1 MATRGAVLR
10 GAMSIPGGARP
21 TPAPQGGG
29 MNFSGGRALNAPSIG
44 QPSPLAAQLANE
56 GGGYTRMYGGFLP
69 RPTGDFTAG
78 AFGPFS
84 PILPVPVD
92 EPPEGAVRPEARR
105 FEYQVGW
112 NLPVGQPGQEGLR
125 LTSFETM
132 RRLADVYSVARACIE
147 YRKNQ
152 VKGIDWDII
161 PTPEATKAYQQ
172 SPGLMA
178 DFGKRRAKALK
189 FFKKP
194 DQDYMTFGTWI
205 SVVVEELLVYDALS
219 LLMRPVR
226 GKGRGKGVLGSDFAS
241 FMTVHGPTIR
251 PLLDLHGGTPRPPA
265 PAYQQYLY
273 GVPRSD
279 YLTMITQDDID
290 DAGLAGSE
298 VGSFRGDQLL
308 YLPSVPRAWTPYGF
322 SAIERALIPIM
333 TGLQKQGFQYDWF
346 AESTVPSAYVIP
358 GDTAMTPNQLRE
370 LQDALNAIAGDPA
383 WKQKIIVL
391 PPGSHV
397 EPQRPGAPADELDQL
412 LFTETC
418 MAFGLS
424 PMEIGVTPARSS
436 SMGAQNQMAKMSQ
449 KTSEDAGLTPI
460 LKFFQDIFNLILQQV
475 CNQEDML
482 FTFEGLQ
489 EEEDV
494 ESLTGVLVQ
503 QVQNG
508 LRTVDEARQE
518 LNMQPYGLEETTE
531 PLFVTP
537 NGPVPL
543 STAIKNAE
551 SAAAQQEAQAQQ
563 TQAGVI
569 QTHAN
574 VAQSLAGMAATQAGT
589 EATQQNTEVARSRL
603 QMQQEQHEV
612 SMNEPGAGQM
622 QERSQDHQAGMATQ
636 AQLHQAGMATQA
648 QEHQSAM
655 AQQAQRAQA
664 QQATAKDGKP
674 TPGHAAARAS
684 NREAANTKKSF
695 DPVLVKRQAAEYGA
709 LVRHLNKG
717 RPVSTWEAKFV
728 SEAVLADVAKGMAHG
743 LAPSDAVS
751 AAKARAEVQ
760 LAPSEYE
767 WVTHQVGDRLVTTH
781 NGAVK
786 VADAGPKAGEFDVQ
800 KAAGPNKTW
809 PGWQRD
815 VELVQHYV
823 PKITQAFQDGMAA
836 ARAFLNSLFSG
847 QIRVTAT
854 WAAQEIR
861 NIMAA
866 AMRRALGP
874 LWTEGYALGRA
885 SAVSVVTG
893 LLDWG
898 NWEPGDVD
906 AAALVADG
914 PGLKRLLE
922 QWGINVIQSIS
933 ETRMDDLA
941 QQIAQALVDGDSPD
955 TLAHNI
961 EDMLNVPRRAR
972 MIAQTELARAVTV
985 ATLDT
990 YNETGVERKQWLI
1003 APDESVCLKCRA
1015 AEAEGAIPLTQAF
1028 EATGKDGPPAHPHCR
1043 CTTIPADTHG
1053 FDLSDMVSEPLPDF
1067 ATVPLVPAMAK
1078 RARIVYCDQGHKHH
1092 GPGAAGVLIRAPRPD
1107 GTMAYLLQQR
1117 DKTADQ
1123 PFTWSTFGGTLH
1135 VGESPR
1141 DGAMREVEE
1150 ESGVKPGDYQLG
1162 PKVVDDHGKWAYT
1175 TYIADAPKAFWPS
1188 FDGSTP
1194 EETVD
1199 WGWFTRD
1206 EMQDLDLHPAFE
1218 AKLDELLRIE
1228 KRFNPLEPRDESGK
1242 WVFRG
1247 SPKIGTKVYHN
1258 DHGLGRVTTSDDASI
1273 TVEFPSG
1280 TRSYPKMGKKSG
1292 TPMHFERVAGVTAST
1307 TVTKPV
1313 NRRANA
1319 PRLYHGTGQKMSPGD
1334 LITAG
1339 KKPSPFSHLSRPG
1352 YTYLTDSPRSAV
1364 RWSRGSI
1371 FFKVPDPHVYEV
1383 EPVGSYGDDPR
1394 SGSGN
1399 YRSKSPLR
1407 VIREVPFSQASA
1419 QSHSVSMFD
1428 KTVEDD
1434 PLYIGHDD
1442 EYDDD
1447 AQRFEEQFYGYDDR
1461 IEKVGPKGYI
1471 HGWIKVGA
1479 DGKPLAGYEA
1489 ASPDDVKHGD
1499 VIRVAVHHNEHKGT
1513 TAVEPEQDVPD
1524 DADERL
1530 LHVDKVVNGIAY
1542 SGHDENGVQHSL
1554 IMPDGNVQRV
1564 IGKPTRPAEP
1574 EAVEKPEEARAR
1586 LDAVVHN
1593 LGAPKKPSFVHRPFD
1608 PRVDGWGN
1616 PQLASS
1622 IESYISLDGNR
1633 VINGG
1638 LRKLHPGEKLLDDP
1652 DQRSAMAQPSKQVEM
1667 LDENVSQTVLSKP
1680 AVVYRGF
1687 TAPQSALDQL
1697 VPGQEFDD
1705 HAYVSTSFTAKWA
1718 ASFALLRAYG
1728 YDEDISSNVTAHG
1741 GKPVIMKINV
1751 PVGGHMFQGEKDIG
1765 EYVLPRNTKFRVTD
1779 VSHDGSLITVDVLPE
1794 GDTT

>member
-21 TPAPQGGG
+21 TPAPQSGG

-112 NLPVGQPGQEGLR
+112 NLPVGQPGQEGLK

-161 PTPEATKAYQQ
+161 PTPEATKSYQQ
-172 SPGLMA
+172 SPSLMA

-290 DAGLAGSE
+290 DAGLSGSE

-346 AESTVPSAYVIP
+346 AESTVPSAYIIP

-563 TQAGVI
+563 TQAGVA

-574 VAQSLAGMAATQAGT
+574 IAQSLAGMAATQAGT
-589 EATQQNTEVARSRL
+589 AATQQNTEVARSRL

-636 AQLHQAGMATQA
+636 AQQ
-648 QEHQSAM
+648 HQSSM

-664 QQATAKDGKP
+664 QQAAAKDGKP
-674 TPGHAAARAS
+674 TPGHAAARAG

-728 SEAVLADVAKGMAHG
+728 PEAVLADVAKGMAHG

-751 AAKARAEVQ
+751 AAKTRAEVQ

-767 WVTHQVGDRLVTTH
+767 WVTHQVGERLVTTH

-786 VADAGPKAGEFDVQ
+786 VADAGPKAGEFD
-800 KAAGPNKTW
+800 
-809 PGWQRD
+809 
-815 VELVQHYV
+815 
-823 PKITQAFQDGMAA
+823 F
-836 ARAFLNSLFSG
+836 
-847 QIRVTAT
+847 
-854 WAAQEIR
+854 
-861 NIMAA
+861 
-866 AMRRALGP
+866 
-874 LWTEGYALGRA
+874 
-885 SAVSVVTG
+885 
-893 LLDWG
+893 
-898 NWEPGDVD
+898 
-906 AAALVADG
+906 VA
-914 PGLKRLLE
+914 
-922 QWGINVIQSIS
+922 
-933 ETRMDDLA
+933 
-941 QQIAQALVDGDSPD
+941 
-955 TLAHNI
+955 
-961 EDMLNVPRRAR
+961 
-972 MIAQTELARAVTV
+972 
-985 ATLDT
+985 
-990 YNETGVERKQWLI
+990 
-1003 APDESVCLKCRA
+1003 
-1015 AEAEGAIPLTQAF
+1015 
-1028 EATGKDGPPAHPHCR
+1028 
-1043 CTTIPADTHG
+1043 
-1053 FDLSDMVSEPLPDF
+1053 
-1067 ATVPLVPAMAK
+1067 
-1078 RARIVYCDQGHKHH
+1078 
-1092 GPGAAGVLIRAPRPD
+1092 
-1107 GTMAYLLQQR
+1107 
-1117 DKTADQ
+1117 
-1123 PFTWSTFGGTLH
+1123 
-1135 VGESPR
+1135 
-1141 DGAMREVEE
+1141 
-1150 ESGVKPGDYQLG
+1150 
-1162 PKVVDDHGKWAYT
+1162 
-1175 TYIADAPKAFWPS
+1175 
-1188 FDGSTP
+1188 
-1194 EETVD
+1194 
-1199 WGWFTRD
+1199 
-1206 EMQDLDLHPAFE
+1206 
-1218 AKLDELLRIE
+1218 
-1228 KRFNPLEPRDESGK
+1228 
-1242 WVFRG
+1242 
-1247 SPKIGTKVYHN
+1247 
-1258 DHGLGRVTTSDDASI
+1258 
-1273 TVEFPSG
+1273 
-1280 TRSYPKMGKKSG
+1280 
-1292 TPMHFERVAGVTAST
+1292 
-1307 TVTKPV
+1307 
-1313 NRRANA
+1313 
-1319 PRLYHGTGQKMSPGD
+1319 
-1334 LITAG
+1334 
-1339 KKPSPFSHLSRPG
+1339 
-1352 YTYLTDSPRSAV
+1352 
-1364 RWSRGSI
+1364 
-1371 FFKVPDPHVYEV
+1371 
-1383 EPVGSYGDDPR
+1383 
-1394 SGSGN
+1394 
-1399 YRSKSPLR
+1399 
-1407 VIREVPFSQASA
+1407 
-1419 QSHSVSMFD
+1419 
-1428 KTVEDD
+1428 
-1434 PLYIGHDD
+1434 
-1442 EYDDD
+1442 
-1447 AQRFEEQFYGYDDR
+1447 
-1461 IEKVGPKGYI
+1461 KVGKKGYI
-1471 HGWIKVGA
+1471 HGWIYVGKSY
-1479 DGKPLAGYEA
+1479 DEF
-1489 ASPDDVKHGD
+1489 DDDDRLKGQQISHPEFGTGH
-1499 VIRVAVHHNEHKGT
+1499 ITGT
-1513 TAVEPEQDVPD
+1513 TMIGVD
-1524 DADERL
+1524 DQGRYEGQPGFNFDTSSGYPAITARFSDGQER
-1530 LHVDKVVNGIAY
+1530 
-1542 SGHDENGVQHSL
+1542 
-1554 IMPDGNVQRV
+1554 MF
-1564 IGKPTRPAEP
+1564 
-1574 EAVEKPEEARAR
+1574 EARAPSAAGDFYDPGG
-1586 LDAVVHN
+1586 LDEDPVVSVAAYESGLYHR
-1593 LGAPKKPSFVHRPFD
+1593 GSDPQITAPSKPYTQAMAD
-1608 PRVDGWGN
+1608 
-1616 PQLASS
+1616 
-1622 IESYISLDGNR
+1622 YISPRGNAKINNYLRNGDLPLVPARRVTPMEDHELTGAEAAIRREVATLDR
-1633 VINGG
+1633 AIASH
-1638 LRKLHPGEKLLDDP
+1638 KLKEDTKL
-1652 DQRSAMAQPSKQVEM
+1652 
-1667 LDENVSQTVLSKP
+1667 
-1680 AVVYRGF
+1680 YRGIALTPSLEQKMLPGATF
-1687 TAPQSALDQL
+1687 TDPAFVSASMSPDWAEKFAQAR
-1697 VPGQEFDD
+1697 VTGHFG
-1705 HAYVSTSFTAKWA
+1705 AGST
-1718 ASFALLRAYG
+1718 
-1728 YDEDISSNVTAHG
+1728 VTALG
-1741 GKPVIMKINV
+1741 GTPVIMRIHV
-1751 PVGGHMFQGEKDIG
+1751 PKGTHVAPGQPNLG
-1765 EYVLPRNTKFRVTD
+1765 EYVMPRGTKFQVNSVSNNVMD
-1779 VSHDGSLITVDVLPE
+1779 VSVVS
-1794 GDTT
+1794 